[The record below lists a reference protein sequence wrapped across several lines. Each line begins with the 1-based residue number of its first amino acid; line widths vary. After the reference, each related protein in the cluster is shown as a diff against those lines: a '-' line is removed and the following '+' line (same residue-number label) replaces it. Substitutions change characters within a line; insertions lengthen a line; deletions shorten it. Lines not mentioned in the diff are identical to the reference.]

1 LTDLGEMRFR
11 KDLHMIQFSTDEFR
25 DMGYRDNHAVLKG
38 ANEIIFARIL
48 YSLPPIWI
56 EFRADVH

>member
-1 LTDLGEMRFR
+1 MRCR
-11 KDLHMIQFSTDEFR
+11 KDLHMIPFSTDEFR

-48 YSLPPIWI
+48 YGLPPIWI